1 MVSSRVCTV
10 SLFFSDSDLSRLQTP
25 TPYRASPH
33 PLNFLG
39 LVWTKTPGARVT
51 ARSQTDTTPQAD
63 SSLSGLFVSL

>member
-1 MVSSRVCTV
+1 MSSRVYTM
-10 SLFFSDSDLSRLQTP
+10 SLFFSDSDLSCLQTP

-39 LVWTKTPGARVT
+39 LIWTETPGVRVT
-51 ARSQTDTTPQAD
+51 ARSQIDTTPQAD